1 MTLFFRK
8 MGFRWE
14 YHKKVDLPPDLY
26 KIRRPAYV
34 FVQIWGVVAKIVY
47 KTTMKN
53 IYNIYIYT
61 TDGVINHIN
70 QIIYTY

>member
-1 MTLFFRK
+1 MTLFFEK
-8 MGFRWE
+8 TGFRWE

-26 KIRRPAYV
+26 KIRRPTYV